1 MDNRITKEM
10 IIRYALGVLLLLLA
24 VNAFGGGFYGL
35 SGAKDVPAEWL
46 KGSPF
51 DSYFIPSLVLI
62 ICVGGSAL
70 FAAIVVFKKHA
81 LARKAAFGAAAIVLS
96 WIIAQLAIIGY
107 VSWLQP
113 AIAMMGICILLL
125 TLLHPKYTS

>member
-1 MDNRITKEM
+1 MDHDIKKEKIT
-10 IIRYALGVLLLLLA
+10 RYALGALLTLLA
-24 VNAFGGGFYGL
+24 INAFGGGFYGL

-70 FAAIVVFKKHA
+70 IAAVLVLRKHVS
-81 LARKAAFGAAAIVLS
+81 ARKAALGCGIMVSGWIVV
-96 WIIAQLAIIGY
+96 QLIIIGF

-113 AIAMMGICILLL
+113 TIAIAGMLILLL
-125 TLLHPKYTS
+125 AYSLPKYAR